1 MTDHPVARPVFAHE
15 EGESMFRRTTVGR
28 ALKVLYGQGVHWHQV
43 GYHVVYFT
51 AGDMC
56 GCHDC
61 AALVQTIIHGPHDA

>member
-1 MTDHPVARPVFAHE
+1 
-15 EGESMFRRTTVGR
+15 
-28 ALKVLYGQGVHWHQV
+28 VHWHQV

-61 AALVQTIIHGPHDA
+61 QALVQTIIHGPHDA